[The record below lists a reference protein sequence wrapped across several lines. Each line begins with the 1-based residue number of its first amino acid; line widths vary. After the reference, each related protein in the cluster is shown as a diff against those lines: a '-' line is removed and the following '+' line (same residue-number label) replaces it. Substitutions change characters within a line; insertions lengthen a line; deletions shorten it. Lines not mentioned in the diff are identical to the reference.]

1 MKVISSR
8 SPRPL
13 VARALILGGAL
24 VAAAAGCGSSS
35 AKGSSPSG
43 SGEAGSTVG
52 GPGGSSGALGGS
64 GVSTGAGVGDTGSAS
79 TGGASAGSASPG
91 SGSSGASSGAGG
103 GSGATMSGS
112 TGGGSTGTGLPFPAT
127 DAAIEGGASPTS
139 PAFGSNVFI
148 FSPSMSMATIQTQI
162 DTIYGAQS
170 GDQFGPN
177 RYTFMFLPG
186 QYTLNVSVGYYMQF
200 LGLGQS
206 PGDVVITGY
215 VRSVD
220 NGGTSTN
227 NFWRGVENLSIVA
240 QGTDVWSV
248 SQGATFRR
256 VHVQGAVALSDN
268 GTSSGGFIAD
278 SQIDDTVT
286 SGSQQQWF
294 TRNSQIGGWNGGVW
308 NMVFLGV
315 TGAPTAAWPGAP
327 YSVLASTPAVQE
339 KPYLFVD
346 TTGSYAVR
354 VPSLRTSSVGTS
366 WSAGTPAGTTLSLS
380 QFYLAQPATDTA
392 ATLNAAL
399 SRGLNVIFTPG
410 VYQLA
415 SSLEVTR
422 ADTVILGLGLT
433 TLVPNS
439 GTPSVVVADV
449 DGVRI
454 GGIIFDAGPMTSPT
468 LLEVGTGPSTV
479 NHSMDPI
486 SLSDTF
492 CRIGGATPGT
502 ALSCLTINSND
513 VVGDNLWLWRADHGA
528 GVGWT
533 SNTCPNG
540 LTVNGDRVTMY
551 GLAVEHHQQYQTIWN
566 GNAGQ
571 VYFYQSEM
579 PYDPPNQAA
588 WMNGTTNGYAS
599 YKVGDAVTSHT
610 GLGLGVYSAF
620 RQVITA
626 ADGFE
631 APTAAGV
638 SLHHLV
644 TVWLNSTPGSG
655 ITHVLNATGNAVG
668 SSNSTAT
675 IN

>member
-1 MKVISSR
+1 M
-8 SPRPL
+8 
-13 VARALILGGAL
+13 A
-24 VAAAAGCGSSS
+24 
-35 AKGSSPSG
+35 
-43 SGEAGSTVG
+43 
-52 GPGGSSGALGGS
+52 
-64 GVSTGAGVGDTGSAS
+64 
-79 TGGASAGSASPG
+79 
-91 SGSSGASSGAGG
+91 
-103 GSGATMSGS
+103 
-112 TGGGSTGTGLPFPAT
+112 
-127 DAAIEGGASPTS
+127 
-139 PAFGSNVFI
+139 
-148 FSPSMSMATIQTQI
+148 MATIQTQL
-162 DTIYGAQS
+162 DTIYATQVDS
-170 GDQFGPN
+170 QFGPN

-186 QYTLNVSVGYYMQF
+186 HYTLNVSVGYYMQL

-220 NGGTSTN
+220 RGGTSTV
-227 NFWRGVENLSIVA
+227 NFWRGVENLTVVA
-240 QGTDVWSV
+240 SATNVWSV

-256 VHVQGAVALSDN
+256 VHVQGSVALSDN

-278 SQIDDTVT
+278 SQIDGSVA

-346 TTGSYAVR
+346 SAGSYSVR
-354 VPSLRTSSVGTS
+354 VPALGTSTQGTS

-380 QFYLAQPATDTA
+380 QFYLANPTTDTA
-392 ATLNAAL
+392 ASLNAAL
-399 SRGLNVIFTPG
+399 GRSLNLIFTPG
-410 VYQLA
+410 VYHLA

-422 ADTVILGLGLT
+422 ADTIVLGLGLT
-433 TLVPNS
+433 TLVPDNGS
-439 GTPSVVVADV
+439 PAVVISDV
-449 DGVRI
+449 DGVRFA
-454 GGIIFDAGPMTSPT
+454 GIIVDAGAMTSPT
-468 LLEVGTGPSTV
+468 LIQVGTGATTV
-479 NHSMDPI
+479 NHSADPI
-486 SLSDTF
+486 SLYDTF
-492 CRIGGATPGT
+492 CRIGGATLGT
-502 ALSCLTINSND
+502 ALSCVTINSND

-566 GNAGQ
+566 GNGGQ

-588 WMNGTTNGYAS
+588 WMNGTGNGYAS
-599 YKVGDAVTSHT
+599 YKVGNAVTSHT

-620 RQVITA
+620 RNVITA
-626 ADGFE
+626 DDGFE

-655 ITHVLNATGNAVG
+655 ISHVLNTTGNAVG
-668 SSNSTAT
+668 SASSKAT